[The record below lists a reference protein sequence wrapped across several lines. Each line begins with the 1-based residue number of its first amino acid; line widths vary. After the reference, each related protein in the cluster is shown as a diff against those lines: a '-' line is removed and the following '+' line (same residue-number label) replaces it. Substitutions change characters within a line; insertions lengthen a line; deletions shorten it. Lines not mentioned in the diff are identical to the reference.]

1 MNIQSYVDQALAR
14 ENQALNE
21 YESKQVL
28 EAAGLALPE
37 EILALSPGDALAAA
51 NKKPHESPLP
61 SGFPAAG
68 DRWGA
73 TRPAARV
80 RAVLR
85 LSVIVWLA
93 RSRVS

>member
-51 NKKPHESPLP
+51 GRL
-61 SGFPAAG
+61 GFPVVLKAVG
-68 DRWGA
+68 HRLVHKSDRGLVH
-73 TRPAARV
+73 TG
-80 RAVLR
+80 L
-85 LSVIVWLA
+85 
-93 RSRVS
+93 